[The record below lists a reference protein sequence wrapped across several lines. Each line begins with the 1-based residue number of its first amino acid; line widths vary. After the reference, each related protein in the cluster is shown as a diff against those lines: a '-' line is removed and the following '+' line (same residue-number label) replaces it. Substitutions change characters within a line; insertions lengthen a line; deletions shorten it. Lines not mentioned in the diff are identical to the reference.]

1 MFPIFMII
9 SALAVKNDP
18 AKEQQNAKNDE
29 YASKYFASFII
40 EMVSNI
46 LTKIKSYDRFNFT
59 RIYSI
64 TCHNGLN
71 VSWYN

>member
-29 YASKYFASFII
+29 YASKYFSSFII
-40 EMVSNI
+40 EMVINI
-46 LTKIKSYDRFNFT
+46 LTKIKSYD
-59 RIYSI
+59 
-64 TCHNGLN
+64 
-71 VSWYN
+71 

>member
-40 EMVSNI
+40 KMVINI
-46 LTKIKSYDRFNFT
+46 LTKIKVMTNLILPEFIFR
-59 RIYSI
+59 
-64 TCHNGLN
+64 
-71 VSWYN
+71 